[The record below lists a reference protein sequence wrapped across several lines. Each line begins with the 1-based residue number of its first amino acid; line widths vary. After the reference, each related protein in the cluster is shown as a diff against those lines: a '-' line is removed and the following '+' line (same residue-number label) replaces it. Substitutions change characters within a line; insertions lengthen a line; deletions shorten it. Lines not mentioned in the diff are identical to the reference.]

1 MSISL
6 PEVIDTDPSSVSS
19 PMPVTNS
26 NSHVKA
32 QVQERLVKSFSVPG
46 RGDQEG
52 ELLERLEQGL
62 SPNHH
67 ATTVVIKWLS
77 KGRDVK
83 QDSPV
88 PFSPYLIV
96 PGLPGFCGQR

>member
-1 MSISL
+1 MSTSL
-6 PEVIDTDPSSVSS
+6 PEIIDTDPSSVSS
-19 PMPVTNS
+19 PKPVRDS

-32 QVQERLVKSFSVPG
+32 QVQESLIKLFSVPG

-52 ELLERLEQGL
+52 ELEGLEQGL

-67 ATTVVIKWLS
+67 ATTVVIKRLS
-77 KGRDVK
+77 KDRDAE

-88 PFSPYLIV
+88 PFSPDLTV

>member
-6 PEVIDTDPSSVSS
+6 PEVIDPDPSSVSS
-19 PMPVTNS
+19 PKPVTNL
-26 NSHVKA
+26 NSHVKP
-32 QVQERLVKSFSVPG
+32 QVQERLVKLFSVPG

-52 ELLERLEQGL
+52 ELEGLEQGL

-77 KGRDVK
+77 KDRDVE